1 MQRSV
6 PPVTE
11 NTRAYTLGSYMIQKQ
26 MIMMMII
33 IIITITI
40 TIIIIIIELIIM
52 NITQSDGVEQ
62 LSTNTVTMMAVT

>member
-1 MQRSV
+1 
-6 PPVTE
+6 
-11 NTRAYTLGSYMIQKQ
+11 MIQKQ

-33 IIITITI
+33 III
-40 TIIIIIIELIIM
+40 IIGLIIM